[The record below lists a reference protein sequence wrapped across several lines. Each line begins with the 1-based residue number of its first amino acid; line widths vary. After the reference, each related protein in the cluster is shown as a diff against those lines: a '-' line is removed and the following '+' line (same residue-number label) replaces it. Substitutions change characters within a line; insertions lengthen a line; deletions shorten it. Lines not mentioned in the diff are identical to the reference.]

1 MQEIVI
7 LSESGRLRDV
17 MRAALAGDGYHI
29 SEFSPMACELA
40 ALAALGP
47 DLLILDWYPGVEDHG
62 LQLLQSLKLYPPL
75 ADLPIIVC
83 SAPTSIVRGLRLQM
97 RQVQVQL
104 LCKPFAIG
112 ELHAAVEAA
121 LPARA
126 PALLEQRLTA
136 LSPMPQLLRGID
148 ASPADIAPLRI
159 ASLDEALDGA
169 KSQGAPAEPLLWHT
183 HSEDGVAAP

>member
-17 MRAALAGDGYHI
+17 MRAALAGNGYHV

-112 ELHAAVEAA
+112 DLRASVAAA
-121 LPARA
+121 LPGRVSTL
-126 PALLEQRLTA
+126 PEQRLTP
-136 LSPMPQLLRGID
+136 LSPVPQLLHGIG
-148 ASPADIAPLRI
+148 ASPGDIARLHV
-159 ASLDEALDGA
+159 DALDDTHDSA
-169 KSQGAPAEPLLWHT
+169 HPQSAQAEPLLWHT
-183 HSEDGVAAP
+183 RSEDGVAAP